1 MGYGVAAFYLLLF
14 YFFNYI
20 NTSIWI
26 ELIVINANRMQNSL
40 FEIIATF
47 TGFVKGVDYESTC
60 IQYGCE
66 TQNVFFPF
74 CL

>member
-1 MGYGVAAFYLLLF
+1 MGYGVAGAFYLLLF

-26 ELIVINANRMQNSL
+26 ELIVINANSMQNSL

-47 TGFVKGVDYESTC
+47 TGFVKGVDYESAC
-60 IQYGCE
+60 IK
-66 TQNVFFPF
+66 
-74 CL
+74 